1 MTCVPEQKG
10 MGEVA
15 RYLVFRIG
23 SLIVSIVLATL
34 VIFLIMHAIPGG
46 PFDAEKS
53 PLSPDQQVAIARFYG
68 LDKPLPVQYLKFLW
82 GAVRF
87 QFGYSYQ
94 DPGETIADLLGRTW
108 PISAAAGGAGV
119 VLGVGVGLLLG
130 IAAALRR
137 NTWVDYL
144 ANFISVIT
152 ITLPPYIVSIGL
164 ILVFAVLLRWFP
176 ASGWNGPSTW
186 ILPVVAYSTIPLGPV
201 VRYTRTSMLDMARKP
216 YVTVAR
222 AKGLAPRQVV
232 MRHVLRNA
240 WRPII
245 TITLPLLPGIMTGSI
260 FVEAIFGVPGLGSF
274 FVTSISKRDYPL
286 ELALIF
292 IIAILYG
299 VIFVISDVLYVLL
312 DPRVRLAD
320 RGSAT

>member
-1 MTCVPEQKG
+1 M
-10 MGEVA
+10 A
-15 RYLVFRIG
+15 RYLIVRIG
-23 SLIVSIVLATL
+23 SLIVSIVVATL
-34 VIFLIMHAIPGG
+34 AIFLIMHAIPGG

-53 PLSPDQQVAIARFYG
+53 PLSPDQQAAIMRSYG
-68 LDKPLPVQYLKFLW
+68 LDQPLPVQYLKFLW

-94 DPGETIADLLGRTW
+94 DPGETITALLARTW
-108 PISAAAGGAGV
+108 PISAFAGGMGV
-119 VLGVGVGLLLG
+119 LLGVGLGLVLG

-137 NTWVDYL
+137 NTWIDYL
-144 ANFISVIT
+144 ATFLSVLT
-152 ITLPPYIVSIGL
+152 TTLPPYVISIAL

-176 ASGWNGPSTW
+176 ASGWNGPPTW
-186 ILPVVAYSTIPLGPV
+186 VLPILAYATIPLGPV
-201 VRYTRTSMLDMARKP
+201 VRYTRTSMLDMAGRP
-216 YVTVAR
+216 YVVVAR
-222 AKGLAPRQVV
+222 AKGLSRRHVV

-260 FVEAIFGVPGLGSF
+260 FVEAIFGVPGLGGF
-274 FVTSISKRDYPL
+274 FVSSISKRDYPL

-299 VIFVISDVLYVLL
+299 VIFVITDILYVLL

-320 RGSAT
+320 RTAAA

>member
-1 MTCVPEQKG
+1 MV
-10 MGEVA
+10 
-15 RYLVFRIG
+15 RYLIVRIS
-23 SLIVSIVLATL
+23 SLIVTIVAATL

-53 PLSPDQQVAIARFYG
+53 PLSADQQANIQRFYG

-94 DPGETIADLLGRTW
+94 DPGESITDLLGRTW
-108 PISAAAGGAGV
+108 PISAFAGGVGTLLGV
-119 VLGVGVGLLLG
+119 VLGLLLG
-130 IAAALRR
+130 IAGALRR
-137 NTWVDYL
+137 NTWIDYVGT
-144 ANFISVIT
+144 FISVLT
-152 ITLPPYIVSIGL
+152 ITLPPYIISISL
-164 ILVFAVLLRWFP
+164 ILVFAVLLHWFP

-186 ILPVVAYSTIPLGPV
+186 ILPIVAYSTIPLGPV
-201 VRYTRTSMLDMARKP
+201 VRYTRTSMLDMARRP
-216 YVTVAR
+216 YVLVAR
-222 AKGLAPRQVV
+222 AKGLKSRQVV
-232 MRHVLRNA
+232 TRHVLRNA

-274 FVTSISKRDYPL
+274 FVSSINKRDYPL
-286 ELALIF
+286 ELALIY

-299 VIFVISDVLYVLL
+299 VIFVLSDILYVLL

-320 RGSAT
+320 RTSTS

>member
-1 MTCVPEQKG
+1 MV
-10 MGEVA
+10 
-15 RYLVFRIG
+15 RYLIVRVG
-23 SLIVSIVLATL
+23 SLVVSIVVATL
-34 VIFLIMHAIPGG
+34 VVFLIMHAIPGG

-53 PLSPDQQVAIARFYG
+53 PLSADQQASIARAYG
-68 LDKPLPVQYLKFLW
+68 LDQPLPVQYLKFLW

-108 PISAAAGGAGV
+108 PVSAFAGGVGV
-119 VLGVGVGLLLG
+119 LLGVGAGLLLG

-137 NTWVDYL
+137 NTWLDYL
-144 ANFISVIT
+144 ATFLSILT
-152 ITLPPYIVSIGL
+152 ITLPPYVISIAL
-164 ILVFAVLLRWFP
+164 ILVFALVLHWFP

-186 ILPVVAYSTIPLGPV
+186 VLPILAYATIPLGPV
-201 VRYTRTSMLDMARKP
+201 VRYTRASMLDMAGRP
-216 YVTVAR
+216 YVVVAR
-222 AKGLAPRQVV
+222 AKGLTRRHVV
-232 MRHVLRNA
+232 TRHVLRNA

-274 FVTSISKRDYPL
+274 FVSSISKRDYPL

-299 VIFVISDVLYVLL
+299 VIFVICDVLYVLL

-320 RGSAT
+320 RGASA